1 VEIQEMAYYLWQP
14 DALFAFIAMPSR
26 RQNQTKMTVAEERK
40 KRQEKFRKRTGSLFD
55 KVKKLAL
62 DTDAFVALVI
72 RDRAGRVRSFRSS
85 DSLYWPHSITDL
97 IVSGETSRYT

>member
-1 VEIQEMAYYLWQP
+1 
-14 DALFAFIAMPSR
+14 MPSR
-26 RQNQTKMTVAEERK
+26 RSRITATEEREERK

-62 DTDAFVALVI
+62 DTDAFVALVV